1 VSQLYNGPVIDP
13 HHHLWDL
20 SLGRHAWLR
29 PQTESSGG
37 LGDLAPL
44 RRNYLPADYLNDVKG
59 HNVVA
64 SIHVEASWGVE
75 DSLGET
81 FWLDTLDKRSGVAR
95 RYVAHV
101 SLAKPDA
108 RAQLNEQAAQSR
120 VVGVRDILSWTE
132 DPARRFADRGDLM
145 RDPSWRAGLKAL
157 KTHGLV
163 FDLMVFASQLS
174 EAARL
179 VADFPD
185 QLFVLEHCGSPI
197 DRDAEGMRR
206 WREGLRLVARA
217 PNAMIKISD
226 PVAYDHEWTLESLR
240 EVVMACI
247 DAFGPARAMFGSDF
261 PVAGLYAGFD
271 ELYRSFK
278 TIVCGFSATEQRAM
292 FHDTAKRVYRL

>member
-1 VSQLYNGPVIDP
+1 
-13 HHHLWDL
+13 
-20 SLGRHAWLR
+20 
-29 PQTESSGG
+29 
-37 LGDLAPL
+37 
-44 RRNYLPADYLNDVKG
+44 
-59 HNVVA
+59 
-64 SIHVEASWGVE
+64 
-75 DSLGET
+75 
-81 FWLDTLDKRSGVAR
+81 
-95 RYVAHV
+95 
-101 SLAKPDA
+101 
-108 RAQLNEQAAQSR
+108 
-120 VVGVRDILSWTE
+120 
-132 DPARRFADRGDLM
+132 
-145 RDPSWRAGLKAL
+145 
-157 KTHGLV
+157 
-163 FDLMVFASQLS
+163 MVFASQLS